1 MADSREYISRTEPEG
16 SINISEDVL
25 SIIAG
30 EAIKDVDGV
39 GGAGGASIGKELLGK
54 KNFYRG
60 VKVSVEG
67 ESVTIDTY
75 IVVTYGRSVSEVAKQ
90 VQSSVTKAIEDMTGM
105 KVLAV
110 NVHVNGIAFDRDK

>member
-1 MADSREYISRTEPEG
+1 MKNAAFEKVNETQ
-16 SINISEDVL
+16 
-25 SIIAG
+25 
-30 EAIKDVDGV
+30 
-39 GGAGGASIGKELLGK
+39 ELLGK